1 MQGNRRV
8 GTAPEIE
15 LRRALYAQGYRY
27 RKDALVRAEGTRV
40 RPDIVFF
47 GRRVAVFVD
56 GCFWHG
62 CPDHCRMP
70 GSNVAYWEAKIARN
84 RARDQRNDAALAADG
99 WRAVRM
105 WEHVPLDDAVRSVK
119 AALQS

>member
-84 RARDQRNDAALAADG
+84 RARPTERRRPRSGRVAR
-99 WRAVRM
+99 RA
-105 WEHVPLDDAVRSVK
+105 HVGARPPRRRRAEREGCATEL
-119 AALQS
+119 